1 MVVMMPMNK
10 LTQERVTKAE
20 DGMEKTKLAG
30 YMRGTED
37 HLEKSKNCKSK
48 SSGILPIKEEKKDQ
62 GANVLFR
69 HACLCVEHEEDENA
83 EGGGDKVERKVP
95 ENGCRPVGRRM
106 DSTHKVKMFH
116 LKRI

>member
-1 MVVMMPMNK
+1 MYKHTFYYFLGNK
-10 LTQERVTKAE
+10 KYPEI
-20 DGMEKTKLAG
+20 
-30 YMRGTED
+30 Y
-37 HLEKSKNCKSK
+37 
-48 SSGILPIKEEKKDQ
+48 ILPIKEEKKDQ

-69 HACLCVEHEEDENA
+69 HVCLCVEHEEDENA